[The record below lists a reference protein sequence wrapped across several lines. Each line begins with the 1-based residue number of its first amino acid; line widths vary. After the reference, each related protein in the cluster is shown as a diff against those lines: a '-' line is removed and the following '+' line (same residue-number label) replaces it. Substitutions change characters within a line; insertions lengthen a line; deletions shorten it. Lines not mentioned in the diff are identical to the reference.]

1 MSNPKPLIDPTTVA
15 ATTTTYYT
23 VPTNVTTTL
32 TQFAL
37 HNTSASAVQVTVYL
51 VPSGGSAGVT
61 NQIFKQTIA
70 ALETKIVYGA
80 LNASLESA
88 ATIQAIADTASVVA
102 LHISGR
108 EVV

>member
-1 MSNPKPLIDPTTVA
+1 MSSPKPLIDPTTIA
-15 ATTTTYYT
+15 NTTTTYYT
-23 VPTNVTTTL
+23 VPANVVTTI
-32 TQFAL
+32 TQATL
-37 HNTSASAVQVTVYL
+37 HNTSSSPVLVTVYL

-61 NQIFKQTIA
+61 NQIYKQRLA

-88 ATIQAIADTASVVA
+88 ATLQAQADTASVVA
-102 LHISGR
+102 LHLSGR